1 MVEKEDLKNLIQE
14 DLTQEILIEVQEEV
28 GQMNQ
33 TEDQEGLVLVDPI
46 KTVILKDLVQE
57 NPKTI
62 QVLEGLSHLM
72 LIVILDLGEVEENNI
87 C

>member
-1 MVEKEDLKNLIQE
+1 MEKEDLKNLIQE

>member
-1 MVEKEDLKNLIQE
+1 
-14 DLTQEILIEVQEEV
+14 
-28 GQMNQ
+28 MNQ
-33 TEDQEGLVLVDPI
+33 TEDQEGPVLVDPI

>member
-1 MVEKEDLKNLIQE
+1 VEKEDLKNLIQE

-33 TEDQEGLVLVDPI
+33 TEDQEGPVLVDPI

>member
-1 MVEKEDLKNLIQE
+1 MEKEDLKNLTQE

>member
-1 MVEKEDLKNLIQE
+1 VEKEDLKNLIQE

>member
-1 MVEKEDLKNLIQE
+1 VEKEDLKNLIQE
-14 DLTQEILIEVQEEV
+14 DLTQEILIEVQEKV

>member
-1 MVEKEDLKNLIQE
+1 VVEKEDLKNLIQE